1 MLSAENEDLR
11 AKIKADLGVDA
22 GERDYL
28 PFKGVDE
35 SVRSDIKIVKDS
47 PLIPDDIPVHGFV
60 YEVRLGLNCRL
71 QCTGEYILDNSVIM
85 DILCQD
91 YVM

>member
-28 PFKGVDE
+28 PFKGVEE
-35 SVRSDIKIVKDS
+35 SVRTDIKIVKDS

-60 YEVRLGLNCRL
+60 YEVRVGSKRL
-71 QCTGEYILDNSVIM
+71 QCTWVLILDDSVST
-85 DILCQD
+85 
-91 YVM
+91 